1 MRLRSTAAA
10 LVGALALVLPA
21 AGLSFANDHDDRENL
36 GTLYYRYTDED
47 GDRRNGQIHP
57 ADNDT
62 CYRLTHTTENRPAFE
77 VKNETESLAVVYSNR
92 NCGGV
97 PEASLEPGER
107 LRDTDVA
114 SVYFK
119 PVDDDR
125 HEGRHDGRDDDRED
139 GRHDGRHDGRDDDR
153 RDDRRDDER
162 DDEDRSHG
170 GRAAE
175 APARQMTPDILDSVF
190 RSIG

>member
-1 MRLRSTAAA
+1 MRLRTTAAA
-10 LVGALALVLPA
+10 LVGALALVLPT
-21 AGLSFANDHDDRENL
+21 AGLSYANGHDDDREHL
-36 GTLYYRYTDED
+36 GTLHYRYADED
-47 GDRRNGQIHP
+47 GDRHNGQIHP

-62 CYRLTHTTENRPAFE
+62 CYRLTHTTERRPAFE

-92 NCGGV
+92 TCAGV
-97 PEASLEPGER
+97 PEAELEPGER

-125 HEGRHDGRDDDRED
+125 HEGRHDGRHDDDR
-139 GRHDGRHDGRDDDR
+139 RDDDR
-153 RDDRRDDER
+153 RDDWR

-170 GRAAE
+170 GRALE
-175 APARQMTPDILDSVF
+175 APTDQMSDVLDHVF